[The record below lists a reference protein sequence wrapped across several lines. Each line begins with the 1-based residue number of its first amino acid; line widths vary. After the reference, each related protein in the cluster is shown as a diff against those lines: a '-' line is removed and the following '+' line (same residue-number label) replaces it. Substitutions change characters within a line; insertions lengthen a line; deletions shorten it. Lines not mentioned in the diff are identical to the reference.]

1 MSMTYKNEEYNYW
14 HNFRSKRAMLV
25 AMLVAYGVIFA
36 STIYKSLVLEN
47 RRENGE
53 RMGSD
58 SDY

>member
-1 MSMTYKNEEYNYW
+1 
-14 HNFRSKRAMLV
+14 
-25 AMLVAYGVIFA
+25 MLVAYGDIFA

-47 RRENGE
+47 RREDGE

>member
-1 MSMTYKNEEYNYW
+1 
-14 HNFRSKRAMLV
+14 
-25 AMLVAYGVIFA
+25 MLVAYGVIFA

-47 RRENGE
+47 RRSGGENGE

>member
-1 MSMTYKNEEYNYW
+1 MSMTYKNEEHNYW

-25 AMLVAYGVIFA
+25 AYGVTFA
-36 STIYKSLVLEN
+36 STVYKSLVLEN